1 MDFGRSSRWLSTNQ
15 SVGNLSEIE
24 AIQLS
29 EHCVFPESSS
39 ATARSSGLISAHA
52 SPSTQ
57 LKHRKDGLPLRHQR
71 PRRAARRRAHQQAV
85 RTRFRRET
93 PRILPD
99 EARRDA
105 DASAPTRAEA
115 PATRGRGGHETD
127 ARGRRGGC
135 ASEARAPR
143 VCLAIRSVRRSP
155 APAEP
160 STDRAR
166 VHLPRCHGC
175 AVFLRS
181 RSTRA
186 SRSRAFL
193 ERSLTRPSLPPPTNS
208 TSVMC
213 SAAKPAFVEKVEK
226 AGKAAIA
233 GLAAS
238 AVLASV
244 R

>member
-1 MDFGRSSRWLSTNQ
+1 M
-15 SVGNLSEIE
+15 
-24 AIQLS
+24 
-29 EHCVFPESSS
+29 
-39 ATARSSGLISAHA
+39 
-52 SPSTQ
+52 
-57 LKHRKDGLPLRHQR
+57 
-71 PRRAARRRAHQQAV
+71 RA
-85 RTRFRRET
+85 
-93 PRILPD
+93 
-99 EARRDA
+99 
-105 DASAPTRAEA
+105 APTRAEA
-115 PATRGRGGHETD
+115 PATRGRGGRETD
-127 ARGRRGGC
+127 ARGRRRGR
-135 ASEARAPR
+135 ASEARLLR
-143 VCLAIRSVRRSP
+143 VCLAFRSVRRSP

-166 VHLPRCHGC
+166 VELARCHGC
-175 AVFLRS
+175 TVLLRS

-186 SRSRAFL
+186 SRARAFL
-193 ERSLTRPSLPPPTNS
+193 ERSLTRPPLPPPTNS

>member
-1 MDFGRSSRWLSTNQ
+1 M
-15 SVGNLSEIE
+15 
-24 AIQLS
+24 
-29 EHCVFPESSS
+29 
-39 ATARSSGLISAHA
+39 
-52 SPSTQ
+52 
-57 LKHRKDGLPLRHQR
+57 
-71 PRRAARRRAHQQAV
+71 RA
-85 RTRFRRET
+85 
-93 PRILPD
+93 
-99 EARRDA
+99 
-105 DASAPTRAEA
+105 APTRAEA
-115 PATRGRGGHETD
+115 PATRGRGGRETD
-127 ARGRRGGC
+127 ARGRRGGR
-135 ASEARAPR
+135 ASEARLLR
-143 VCLAIRSVRRSP
+143 VCLAFRSVRRSP

-166 VHLPRCHGC
+166 VELARCHGC
-175 AVFLRS
+175 TVHLRS

-186 SRSRAFL
+186 SRARAFL
-193 ERSLTRPSLPPPTNS
+193 ERSLTRPPLPPPTNS